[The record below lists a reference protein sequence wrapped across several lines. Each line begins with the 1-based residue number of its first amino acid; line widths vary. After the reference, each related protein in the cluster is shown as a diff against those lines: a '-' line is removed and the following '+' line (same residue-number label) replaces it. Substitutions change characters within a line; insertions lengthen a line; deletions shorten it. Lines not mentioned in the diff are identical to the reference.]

1 MVERGRPG
9 TAAPFGSKLLGP
21 AGQHG
26 LALRIRVQ
34 SLLTITLV
42 TANVIGAAVV
52 VVLSGVVIPG
62 PDMTGR
68 TLLAMAIAVPAYV
81 LAALVV
87 GAVWGTG
94 RALRQLRW
102 AIDQREPT
110 AADRHATIR
119 VPLGLTL
126 MQAALWGAA
135 TVLFTLLVA
144 FLQPEL
150 VFAVGFTVAFA
161 GIVVCA
167 NAYLLSEFAL
177 RPVSARALQDDPPQ
191 RVVGAGV
198 QVRMLLFWCLGTGVP
213 VAGVVMVALFA
224 MVRGNVTTNQLAVTV
239 VVLGGV
245 VLVFGLL
252 VMIFNARATI
262 APIDSVRDGLARV
275 QRGDLDSEIPVYD
288 GTELGLLQAG
298 FNRMAAGLR
307 ERERI
312 RDLFGRHV
320 GQKVA
325 EAAVAAGVERLG
337 GEVREVAVIFVDI
350 VGSTTLAATRPPT
363 EVVDLLNRFF
373 AVVVDEI
380 DAHGGLVNKFVGDA
394 ALAIFGAPVDLP
406 DHAGRALAAAR
417 AIAARL
423 PVEVPE
429 CEAGIGVAAGPAV
442 AGNIG
447 DARRFEY
454 TVIGDPVNEAA
465 RLTELAKS
473 FPGKLVASAHTLA
486 AASPEE
492 AGRWRAADT
501 VTLRGRNR
509 ETTVVI
515 PVDAADAPTD
525 PAEAAGSDPVASLD
539 DPIGQP

>member
-492 AGRWRAADT
+492 AERWRAADT
-501 VTLRGRNR
+501 VTLRGRTQ